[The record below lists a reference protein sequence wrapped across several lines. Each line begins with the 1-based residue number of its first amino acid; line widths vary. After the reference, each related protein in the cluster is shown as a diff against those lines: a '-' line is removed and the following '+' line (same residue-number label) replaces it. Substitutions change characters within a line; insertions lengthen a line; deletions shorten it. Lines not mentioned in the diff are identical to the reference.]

1 MIDLDKLTSYMENKL
16 GSSMPLSEIA
26 KVAESFYNS
35 TNSTLVI
42 TRDLMLHNTSYE
54 ITENA
59 DITNVSAKLF
69 SELMDNLNT
78 TALLFLNKTTTG
90 SFINIPIDDL
100 EMAAVNMRRCGRLLW

>member
-1 MIDLDKLTSYMENKL
+1 MIGLNKLTSYMENKL
-16 GSSMPLSEIA
+16 GSCLPLSEIA
-26 KVAESFYNS
+26 KIAESFYNS

-59 DITNVSAKLF
+59 DITTVSAKLL

-78 TALLFLNKTTTG
+78 TALLFLNKTVTN
-90 SFINIPIDDL
+90 SFISIPIDDL
-100 EMAAVNMRRCGRLLW
+100 EMAAVNMRRCGKFIE